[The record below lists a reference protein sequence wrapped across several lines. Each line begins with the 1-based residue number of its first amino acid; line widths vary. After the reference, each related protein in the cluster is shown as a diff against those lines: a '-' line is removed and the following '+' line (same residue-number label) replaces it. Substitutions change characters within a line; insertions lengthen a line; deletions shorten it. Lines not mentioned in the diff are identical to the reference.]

1 MNAPERLPGLQPLA
15 AAAAIAPPGSVTTV
29 LCVDDEPNIL
39 SALKRTLRGAGYGVL
54 TATSGAQALHMLEE
68 MEELQPVNVV
78 LSDMRMPG
86 MDGAQLL
93 EQVHARWPQLVRI
106 LLTGQANMEATVAA
120 INRGRILRYLSK
132 PWNEA
137 ELLAAVHE
145 GVERQML
152 EREKTRLQL
161 LSERQNEELK
171 QLNGELEMRVQ
182 ARTSELSDANQ
193 KLQRNH
199 LKTIKVFSNLL
210 ELRGD
215 QMAGHGRRVA
225 DTARDIARAMDLAD
239 GEVLR
244 VFMAALLHDI
254 GLIGNLD
261 KLLAKPLARLS
272 TEEMTLY
279 RGHPVAAEQSLL
291 ALDDMAPLLPFIRGH
306 HERFDGTGFPDK
318 LAGTAIPLGARIIAV
333 ADTFDDLQSGQLIDS
348 HLTLAEARTMLRQG
362 RGTQFCPEVLDVFL
376 HITEP
381 LKAKAAS
388 AVSRTLR
395 VPRAA
400 LEPDMVLATDLVS
413 TRGVLMLT
421 AGHRLTPSLIKRVRE
436 FEMREGGQL
445 QIHIKPRTTE

>member
-1 MNAPERLPGLQPLA
+1 
-15 AAAAIAPPGSVTTV
+15 
-29 LCVDDEPNIL
+29 
-39 SALKRTLRGAGYGVL
+39 
-54 TATSGAQALHMLEE
+54 
-68 MEELQPVNVV
+68 
-78 LSDMRMPG
+78 MRMPG

-395 VPRAA
+395 VPSAA

-436 FEMREGGQL
+436 FELREGGQL